1 MCGNNNNNNTAR
13 RGLTY
18 DGCNLFKQ
26 RLVLSTLNCK
36 RVKIQNVRSK
46 EDNPG
51 LRDFVASY
59 IRLLDKL
66 GLLYGGVHPLKAVLK
81 GVTNMDSSVRP
92 CSFPTLKIYL
102 FLHRSTSSTPCK
114 KCQRR
119 ALNYNMKRHFVD
131 SSCSAVGLLWAD
143 PGGRDLFLSAEQLS
157 TPLGQ
162 GDPVLPEDLRRNWAK
177 LLLEEIYKVGC
188 IDSTNQSLALMYMT
202 LGQENLCNALHGH
215 LSLHTRTFITIFF
228 FSQSAW
234 QNVRSKD
241 LSCSMNS
248 YNGNC

>member
-59 IRLLDKL
+59 IRLLDKF
-66 GLLYGGVHPLKAVLK
+66 
-81 GVTNMDSSVRP
+81 SR
-92 CSFPTLKIYL
+92 
-102 FLHRSTSSTPCK
+102 
-114 KCQRR
+114 
-119 ALNYNMKRHFVD
+119 
-131 SSCSAVGLLWAD
+131 LWAD

-177 LLLEEIYKVGC
+177 LLLEEIYKVQGRFE
-188 IDSTNQSLALMYMT
+188 T
-202 LGQENLCNALHGH
+202 ENPY
-215 LSLHTRTFITIFF
+215 T
-228 FSQSAW
+228 
-234 QNVRSKD
+234 D
-241 LSCSMNS
+241 
-248 YNGNC
+248 

>member
-59 IRLLDKL
+59 IRLLDKF
-66 GLLYGGVHPLKAVLK
+66 
-81 GVTNMDSSVRP
+81 SR
-92 CSFPTLKIYL
+92 
-102 FLHRSTSSTPCK
+102 
-114 KCQRR
+114 
-119 ALNYNMKRHFVD
+119 
-131 SSCSAVGLLWAD
+131 LWAD

-177 LLLEEIYKVGC
+177 LLLEEIYKDPIMRNRWLEFVGPQC
-188 IDSTNQSLALMYMT
+188 SGGPPSQHHLIRLPVAVVGEMSRWQHNMQHSEDLHQYHADLTSLIFDGGPEA
-202 LGQENLCNALHGH
+202 NLRCFG
-215 LSLHTRTFITIFF
+215 
-228 FSQSAW
+228 
-234 QNVRSKD
+234 KD
-241 LSCSMNS
+241 LYLQPHLLPAHQWSSMRTELETCMEPAH
-248 YNGNC
+248 GDRRA

>member
-59 IRLLDKL
+59 IRLLDKF
-66 GLLYGGVHPLKAVLK
+66 
-81 GVTNMDSSVRP
+81 SR
-92 CSFPTLKIYL
+92 
-102 FLHRSTSSTPCK
+102 
-114 KCQRR
+114 
-119 ALNYNMKRHFVD
+119 
-131 SSCSAVGLLWAD
+131 LWAD

-177 LLLEEIYKVGC
+177 LLLEEIYKY
-188 IDSTNQSLALMYMT
+188 L
-202 LGQENLCNALHGH
+202 
-215 LSLHTRTFITIFF
+215 
-228 FSQSAW
+228 
-234 QNVRSKD
+234 
-241 LSCSMNS
+241 
-248 YNGNC
+248 

>member
-1 MCGNNNNNNTAR
+1 MPL

-92 CSFPTLKIYL
+92 CSFPTLK
-102 FLHRSTSSTPCK
+102 FSR
-114 KCQRR
+114 
-119 ALNYNMKRHFVD
+119 
-131 SSCSAVGLLWAD
+131 LWAD